1 MKKVHLTLS
10 QKEANYVA
18 PYCELLDTDVSDD
31 VLKTSG
37 TAGDYNSD
45 DDYYY
50 DEDF

>member
-1 MKKVHLTLS
+1 MKHLHLNLS
-10 QKEANYVA
+10 QKDAYYVA
-18 PYCELLDTDVSDD
+18 PYCELLDSDMSDD
-31 VLKTSG
+31 VLKASG